1 MIDHGTTARNLRL
14 GLYQAAASHQLSP
27 DSWTQ
32 IEQRLANRRRS
43 RRAIAAVAAAVAVAT
58 VIAVA
63 LYLRPPL
70 PAPAPRNSGSAPS
83 QQLVVASRLH
93 FARFVFPV
101 AAGAGAVW
109 VGGLNVTYQV
119 NPATSK
125 VVATIPT
132 PGTDEFSQL
141 AIGAGSVWVS
151 GGNRPGYQMGVYRI
165 NPNASKVMA
174 VIKLPRYGLPGTVA
188 VAYGSVWVGSDVGGG
203 SLYRINPRTNRIA
216 GRPVDLG
223 ADIGRVV
230 PAAGALW
237 VTSTNGGGS
246 VSRIDPRTGAS
257 ASLNPA
263 AWSTITDVDASGA
276 GSLWMSGTNVVDR
289 VDPVSGRITSAISL
303 PGVDRVYFWRN
314 SAWAVTS
321 SSAGTTSIVRVDPA
335 TNKVTGRPVRLGSGP
350 EAVAAGPTGIWA
362 VNISSQQLLHLVL
375 RPIPRG

>member
-1 MIDHGTTARNLRL
+1 MIDHGTTARNLRRDL
-14 GLYQAAASHQLSP
+14 DQAAASHQLSP

-32 IEQRLANRRRS
+32 IEQRLADRRRP

-58 VIAVA
+58 VIAVT

-70 PAPAPRNSGSAPS
+70 PAPAPRNSSSAPP

-109 VGGLNVTYQV
+109 VGGLNVTYRV

-132 PGTDEFSQL
+132 PGTDEYSQL
-141 AIGAGSVWVS
+141 AIGAGSVWIT

-165 NPNASKVMA
+165 NPHASKVTA

-223 ADIGRVV
+223 ADIGPIV

-237 VTSTNGGGS
+237 VTSAG

-257 ASLNPA
+257 ASLNA
-263 AWSTITDVDASGA
+263 VWSNITDIDASGA

-289 VDPVSGRITSAISL
+289 VDPASGRITSVISL
-303 PGVDRVYFWRN
+303 PGVDKVYFGRN

-321 SSAGTTSIVRVDPA
+321 SSAVDAAGTTSIVRVDPA

-362 VNISSQQLLHLVL
+362 VTFNSPQLLHLVL
-375 RPIPRG
+375 RTIPRG